1 MAYGEKYKNKPT
13 FTNADRVY
21 DIVNL
26 KSNADKQTFGG
37 TITLLFGSV
46 SLIRE
51 QIKALEYGTHK
62 MGRVILNATEVP
74 GLMQELR
81 QESYRLF
88 TMGILVQICC
98 TAMVMNFAR
107 RMGFGQVCRLPHRV
121 TFRLE
126 EGIDL
131 VTLFLLKEHFP

>member
-1 MAYGEKYKNKPT
+1 MG
-13 FTNADRVY
+13 V
-21 DIVNL
+21 
-26 KSNADKQTFGG
+26 GG
-37 TITLLFGSV
+37 VITLLFGLV

-51 QIKALEYGTHK
+51 QIKGLEYGTHK

-74 GLMQELR
+74 GLMQDLR

-121 TFRLE
+121 NFRLE